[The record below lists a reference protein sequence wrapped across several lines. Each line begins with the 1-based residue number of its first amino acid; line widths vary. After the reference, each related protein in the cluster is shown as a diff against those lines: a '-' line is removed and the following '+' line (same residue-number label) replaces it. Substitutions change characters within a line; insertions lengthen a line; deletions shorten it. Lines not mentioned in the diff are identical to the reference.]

1 MNKFVKNTKTRF
13 NIYLIGVSEGEE
25 GKDIRG
31 NIWNDNGQEFF
42 NCIKKPIDSKCTDSE
57 IE

>member
-13 NIYLIGVSEGEE
+13 NIYLIGVSEGQE

-42 NCIKKPIDSKCTDSE
+42 NCIKNL
-57 IE
+57 